1 MRFSIVIP
9 SYLGAYQHAAK
20 DRDVKLLRAIDSCL
34 AQTFTDFEVMVVAD
48 GCEKTFNIVEDKYSE
63 NENVDCLLIRKQPL
77 WSGAPRNYGINKA
90 KGDYIVYLDAD
101 DKLGVNHLQIINDN
115 LNELD
120 WVYFNDLLM
129 KRDGTHYERNILIN
143 ERFQNGTSNI
153 CHKRN
158 LGLNWNGKGYGF
170 DDWGLVQQLHR
181 YPKSAKIRTP
191 EYFVCHTQQGLD
203 V

>member
-1 MRFSIVIP
+1 MRFSIIIP

-20 DRDVKLLRAIDSCL
+20 DRETKLVRAIDSCL
-34 AQTFTDFEVMVVAD
+34 SQTFTDFEVMVVAD

-63 NENVDCLLIRKQPL
+63 DDRVDCLLIRKQPL

-115 LNELD
+115 MNDLD
-120 WVYFNDLLM
+120 WAYFNDLLM
-129 KRDGTHYERNILIN
+129 KRDGSHYERNILIN

-158 LGLNWNGKGYGF
+158 LIVNWNGKGYGF

-181 YPKSAKIRTP
+181 YSKNKKITTP
-191 EYFVCHTQQGLD
+191 EYFVCHLQSGLD

>member
-1 MRFSIVIP
+1 MRFSIIIP

-20 DRDVKLLRAIDSCL
+20 DRDTKLVRAIDSCL
-34 AQTFTDFEVMVVAD
+34 AQTFTDFEIMVVAD
-48 GCEKTFNIVEDKYSE
+48 GCEKTFNIVEDKYE
-63 NENVDCLLIRKQPL
+63 HNNKVDCLLIRKQPL
-77 WSGAPRNYGINKA
+77 WSGSPRNYGINKA

-101 DKLGVNHLQIINDN
+101 DKLGSNHLQIINDN
-115 LNELD
+115 INDLD
-120 WVYFNDLLM
+120 WAYFNDLLM
-129 KRDGTHYERNILIN
+129 KRDGSHYERNILIN

-158 LGLNWNGKGYGF
+158 LIVNWNGKGYGL
-170 DDWGLVQQLHR
+170 DDWSLVQQLHR
-181 YPKSAKIRTP
+181 YPKNKKIATP